1 MRTEMTIGELKA
13 ILAKYN
19 DNDTINLYGGEDG
32 ASVEIWKANSYES
45 ELILEAED
53 MRMC

>member
-1 MRTEMTIGELKA
+1 MRNEMTIKELKE

-19 DNDTINLYGGEDG
+19 DNDTIYLYGGEDG
-32 ASVEIWKANSYES
+32 ASVEICKPHSFES
-45 ELILEAED
+45 ETILEAED